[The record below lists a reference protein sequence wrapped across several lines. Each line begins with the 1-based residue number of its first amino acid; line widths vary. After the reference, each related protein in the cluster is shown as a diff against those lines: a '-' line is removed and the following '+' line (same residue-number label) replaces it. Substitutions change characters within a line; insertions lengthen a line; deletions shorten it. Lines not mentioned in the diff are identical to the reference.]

1 MVPPGITYDPLAE
14 AQELREQLASDRRR
28 LALLLGAGTSQSVG
42 LEGIAALTAN
52 ISGDLNAGR
61 TSYERLL
68 TTGRKRTVEDVLSAV
83 RLCRE
88 LAEEDPNAE
97 VLGLKA
103 DTAGELD
110 REICN
115 AIRKRVDIEPAMGL
129 DPFITLASWLSSVD
143 RSAPSELFTTNY
155 DVLIE
160 RALERLEIPYFD
172 GFVGSVEPFFL
183 PACVEAEFG
192 RKDESIYPP
201 RSWVRLWK
209 LHGSINWKLV
219 AGPHK
224 GQRIIRSAQSR
235 PEPQDELMIFP
246 SRTKYSDSR
255 KLPFVT
261 YQDRFSR
268 VLGSGE
274 VMLVVLGF
282 SFGDD
287 HLNDIIFR
295 ALRHNNR
302 LAVTVLRYAP
312 LENATDSLP
321 AMASELRNL
330 TVYGPDQAIIGGVR
344 GAWGKPSKDAPKDR
358 GQWDFWNSEE
368 NTFTLGDFQA
378 FARYLRS
385 FVGVRSPLAETPL
398 AQVAKH
404 EN

>member
-1 MVPPGITYDPLAE
+1 MSSSATIYDPLAE
-14 AQELREQLASDRRR
+14 AQELREQLGSDRRR

-42 LEGIAALTAN
+42 LEGIAQLTAN
-52 ISGDLNAGR
+52 IAGDLDSSSKA
-61 TSYERLL
+61 SYERLL
-68 TTGRKRTVEDVLSAV
+68 STGRQRTVEDVLSAV

-97 VLGLKA
+97 VLGLKP

-110 REICN
+110 RAICN
-115 AIRKRVDIEPAMGL
+115 VIRKRVDIEPPKGL
-129 DPFITLASWLSSVD
+129 DPFITLASWLSFVD
-143 RSAPSELFTTNY
+143 RSSPSELFTTNY

-219 AGPHK
+219 PGPHR
-224 GQRIIRSAQSR
+224 GHRIIRAAQSR
-235 PEPQDELMIFP
+235 AEPQDELMIFP
-246 SRTKYSDSR
+246 ARTKYSDSR

-312 LENATDSLP
+312 LKDATDTLP
-321 AMASELRNL
+321 AMAAELRNL
-330 TVYGPDQAIIGGVR
+330 TVYGPDEAIVGGVR
-344 GAWGKPSKDAPKDR
+344 GSWGKPSKEAPKDR
-358 GQWDFWNSEE
+358 GQWDFWDEVANK
-368 NTFTLGDFQA
+368 FTLGDFQS
-378 FARYLRS
+378 FAQYLRS
-385 FVGVRSPLAETPL
+385 FVGVRSPVAETPVV
-398 AQVAKH
+398 QVMKA
-404 EN
+404 

>member
-1 MVPPGITYDPLAE
+1 MTSSAITYDPLAE

-42 LEGIAALTAN
+42 LEGIAQLTAN
-52 ISGDLNAGR
+52 ISSDLNA
-61 TSYERLL
+61 TQTEAYDRLL
-68 TTGRKRTVEDVLSAV
+68 NTGRPRTVEDVLSAV

-88 LAEEDPNAE
+88 LAEEDPTAE
-97 VLGLKA
+97 ALGLKA
-103 DTAGELD
+103 ETAAELD

-115 AIRKRVDIEPAMGL
+115 AIRKRVDIEPPKGL

-143 RSAPSELFTTNY
+143 RIAPAELFTTNY

-192 RKDESIYPP
+192 KKDESIYPP

-209 LHGSINWKLV
+209 LHGSINWKLI
-219 AGPHK
+219 AAAHK
-224 GQRIIRSAQSR
+224 TQRIIRSSQSR

-246 SRTKYSDSR
+246 SRTKYSDSK

-287 HLNDIIFR
+287 HLNDMIFR

-312 LENATDSLP
+312 LEGATDVLP
-321 AMASELRNL
+321 EMASELRNL

-344 GAWGKPSKDAPKDR
+344 GSWGKPSKEAPKER
-358 GQWDFWNSEE
+358 GSWEFWNSEQ
-368 NTFTLGDFQA
+368 NKFTLGDFQA
-378 FARYLRS
+378 FAEYLRS
-385 FVGVRSPLAETPL
+385 FVGVRSPVAEAPTT
-398 AQVAKH
+398 QVAKA
-404 EN
+404 

>member
-1 MVPPGITYDPLAE
+1 MASPGTMYDPLAE
-14 AQELREQLASDRRR
+14 AQELREQLSSDRRR

-42 LEGIAALTAN
+42 LEGIAQLTAN
-52 ISGDLNAGR
+52 IAGKLEG
-61 TSYERLL
+61 TTKASYERLL
-68 TTGRKRTVEDVLSAV
+68 KTGRERTVEDVLNAV

-110 REICN
+110 RAICDV
-115 AIRKRVDIEPAMGL
+115 IRKRVDIEPLKGL

-143 RSAPSELFTTNY
+143 RSTPSELFTTNY

-172 GFVGSVEPFFL
+172 GFIGSVEPFFL
-183 PACVEAEFG
+183 PACVEAELG

-219 AGPHK
+219 PGPHR
-224 GQRIIRSAQSR
+224 GQRIVRSAQLR
-235 PEPQDELMIFP
+235 PEVQEELMIFP
-246 SRTKYSDSR
+246 ARTKYSDSR

-282 SFGDD
+282 SFGDE

-312 LENATDSLP
+312 LEGATDSLP
-321 AMASELRNL
+321 AMAAELRNL
-330 TVYGPDQAIIGGVR
+330 TVYGPDQAIVGGVQ
-344 GAWGKPSKDAPKDR
+344 GGWGKPSKDAPKDR
-358 GQWDFWNSEE
+358 GHWDFWDADKEK
-368 NTFTLGDFQA
+368 FTLGDFQA
-378 FARYLRS
+378 FAQYLRS
-385 FVGVRSPLAETPL
+385 FVGVRSPVAETP
-398 AQVAKH
+398 AIQAAKV
-404 EN
+404 